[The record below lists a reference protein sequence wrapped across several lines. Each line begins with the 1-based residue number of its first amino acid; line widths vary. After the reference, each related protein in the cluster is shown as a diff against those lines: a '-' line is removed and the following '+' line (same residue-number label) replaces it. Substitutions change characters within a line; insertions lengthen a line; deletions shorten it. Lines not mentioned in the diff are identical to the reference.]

1 MDPKKSAQD
10 ALRCYL
16 CETPN
21 PQYYCDIC
29 HINLCKRC
37 AGEHLLDESKQHK
50 VVPIRQRGHTFEYP
64 YCLMHTKKQCELHCE
79 QCDIPICTQCVSS
92 NVHLGH
98 KAIDIMTIFDTKKGI
113 LEKDLHELEI
123 SLIPKYHEIAATIPV
138 QKAELERHSK
148 SLTTAISKRGEEWHR
163 EIDEIISKKKN
174 EINQMEII
182 YKAILETHKN
192 EITQSISL
200 ITQIIVTLKKMLDS
214 NDVYLVSAYK
224 SKNDGFRKLPLSL
237 RAKFPCFSSKK
248 INTED
253 LNQQFGILSEFYIN
267 DKENTCKIEIPRA
280 ASLSSVAY
288 PSPFLE
294 QPHVITTI
302 DTDFEHLFSVT
313 CTTDEQIW
321 TRGDSNIIK
330 LYNLKGELLE
340 SIRTKSGNDPRDITV
355 SKSGHLVYADFFD
368 KTVNMVKNTQ
378 VLEVMKSQRWRPLR
392 VNSTVAGDLLVTML
406 GGSKERTK
414 VVRCAYSKEQQT
426 FLFDSKAQPLYFSP
440 PQWSINY
447 VAENK
452 NLDVCVV
459 DGTACAVVV
468 VNEAGTLRFKYTGPP
483 SPTKEPFNPKGVC
496 TDSQSQILIADIAN
510 ECIHIL
516 DQNGQFLQYIDNC
529 DLHAPYGLCVD
540 NRDNLFV
547 TEWSTGKVK
556 KIQYKK

>member
-1 MDPKKSAQD
+1 MDPTKSAQD

-37 AGEHLLDESKQHK
+37 AGKHLLDESKQHK

-92 NVHLGH
+92 NAHLGH
-98 KAIDIMTIFDTKKGI
+98 KAIDIMTIFDTKKRI

-163 EIDEIISKKKN
+163 EIDEIISKKIN
-174 EINQMEII
+174 EINEMEKI
-182 YKAILETHKN
+182 YKIILDTHTN

-200 ITQIIVTLKKMLDS
+200 ITQIIVKLKKMLDS

-248 INTED
+248 INAED
-253 LNQQFGILSEFYIN
+253 LNQQFGILSEFYMYIEG
-267 DKENTCKIEIPRA
+267 KENTCKVEIPRA

-288 PSPFLE
+288 SSPFLE

-302 DTDFEHLFSVT
+302 DTDFEQLFSVT

-340 SIRTKSGNDPRDITV
+340 SIRTKSGYDPRDITV

-368 KTVNMVKNTQ
+368 KTVKMVKNTQ
-378 VLEVMKSQRWRPLR
+378 VLEVMRSQRWRPLR
-392 VNSTVAGDLLVTML
+392 VNSTVSGDIMVTML
-406 GGSKERTK
+406 GGSKKRTK
-414 VVRCAYSKEQQT
+414 VVRYAYSKQRQT
-426 FLFDSKAQPLYFSP
+426 FQPLYFSP

-452 NLDVCVV
+452 NQDVCVV

-468 VNEAGTLRFKYTGPP
+468 VNETGKLRFKYTGPP
-483 SPTKEPFNPKGVC
+483 SSTKEPFHPIGVC
-496 TDSQSQILIADIAN
+496 TDSQSRILIADNAN
-510 ECIHIL
+510 DCIHIL
-516 DQNGQFLQYIDNC
+516 DQNGQFLQFIDNSQ
-529 DLHAPYGLCVD
+529 G
-540 NRDNLFV
+540 
-547 TEWSTGKVK
+547 
-556 KIQYKK
+556 

>member
-98 KAIDIMTIFDTKKGI
+98 KAIDIMTIFDTKKRI

-163 EIDEIISKKKN
+163 EIDEIISKKIN
-174 EINQMEII
+174 EINEKEII
-182 YKAILETHKN
+182 YKIILDTHTN

-200 ITQIIVTLKKMLDS
+200 ITQIIVKLKKMLDS

-248 INTED
+248 INAED
-253 LNQQFGILSEFYIN
+253 LNQQFGILSEFYMY
-267 DKENTCKIEIPRA
+267 IE
-280 ASLSSVAY
+280 
-288 PSPFLE
+288 
-294 QPHVITTI
+294 
-302 DTDFEHLFSVT
+302 
-313 CTTDEQIW
+313 
-321 TRGDSNIIK
+321 GNIM
-330 LYNLKGELLE
+330 E
-340 SIRTKSGNDPRDITV
+340 
-355 SKSGHLVYADFFD
+355 
-368 KTVNMVKNTQ
+368 
-378 VLEVMKSQRWRPLR
+378 
-392 VNSTVAGDLLVTML
+392 
-406 GGSKERTK
+406 
-414 VVRCAYSKEQQT
+414 
-426 FLFDSKAQPLYFSP
+426 
-440 PQWSINY
+440 
-447 VAENK
+447 
-452 NLDVCVV
+452 
-459 DGTACAVVV
+459 
-468 VNEAGTLRFKYTGPP
+468 
-483 SPTKEPFNPKGVC
+483 
-496 TDSQSQILIADIAN
+496 
-510 ECIHIL
+510 
-516 DQNGQFLQYIDNC
+516 
-529 DLHAPYGLCVD
+529 
-540 NRDNLFV
+540 
-547 TEWSTGKVK
+547 
-556 KIQYKK
+556 